1 MINIARIVP
10 IVFLLSACNAN
21 FQIPSIQYAEGDYV
35 IGRAG
40 WIFGVDCPKQ
50 GMNGTERC
58 PERYA
63 PKPRTME
70 QIKSQAEQI
79 NGMDPIVPAGNTTT
93 EKGASDGSG
102 TKGSEVLVDSTL
114 RNSIQTLLMM
124 HADEVCSN
132 YQYRLLGTVV
142 GARIGANAL
151 DQAIGLLAG
160 VVTGSLASEFLGQV
174 RGAFSSSAGFLDDD
188 FLKTTFFL
196 EKFEKVQQ
204 RKRVMKSIIMVAQS
218 YSLRSED
225 PTSGNANARYT
236 LMEAISDAAAYHR
249 TCDIGYVLAAG
260 SELENAERSLFAWRF
275 HGEFKRLVS
284 TGQVPEQTVQ

>member
-10 IVFLLSACNAN
+10 IVFFLSACNAN
-21 FQIPSIQYAEGDYV
+21 FQIPSIQYADDDYI

-40 WIFGVDCPKQ
+40 WIFGVDCPEQ
-50 GMNGTERC
+50 EMNGAERC

-63 PKPRTME
+63 PKPRTIGE
-70 QIKSQAEQI
+70 IKRHAEQI
-79 NGMDPIVPAGNTTT
+79 NGMNAIIPAANSAEQQGN
-93 EKGASDGSG
+93 GVGSV
-102 TKGSEVLVDSTL
+102 TSASEVLVDSTL
-114 RNSIQTLLMM
+114 RNSVQTLLMM

-188 FLKTTFFL
+188 FLKASFFL
-196 EKFEKVQQ
+196 REFEGVQK
-204 RKRVMKSIIMVAQS
+204 RKRIMKSIILVAQS
-218 YSLRSED
+218 YPLKAPD
-225 PTSGNANARYT
+225 PAVGKVNERYSM
-236 LMEAISDAAAYHR
+236 MEAISDAAAYHR
-249 TCDIGYVLAAG
+249 ICDIGYILAAG
-260 SELENAERSLFAWRF
+260 SELDNAQKHLFAWRF
-275 HGEFKRLVS
+275 SGEFSQMARAGDL
-284 TGQVPEQTVQ
+284 PEN